1 MEGVLNF
8 VTSLFILCLTV
19 LCQLVWY
26 GEGVQF
32 SSESENHAALVSMG
46 KIQYDVI
53 KLDAQMPRYGQCWT
67 AALKQLD
74 SGCKQLDDD
83 MQSRLALSFANCF
96 LEKAGMRTYA
106 CDADQPISDCIR
118 NIDSNAYTTFANF
131 FTHTQNM
138 CYFLQSQVWKEATD
152 QTIHRLAVNS
162 DAVSKSMEESYKLQD
177 KILHGQQVT
186 IEYQR
191 QLIENGSMLSEA
203 LEVSKDNVKQ
213 MLQEFKLS
221 TDEQRNLIFEVFDR
235 VSRLQNLVVSEVNW
249 LYTIVFYGASLL
261 VIYIVTATK
270 RTADARLTLFII
282 LSLNLLGERMV
293 CSYSLP
299 TDSEKVSFF
308 I

>member
-1 MEGVLNF
+1 
-8 VTSLFILCLTV
+8 
-19 LCQLVWY
+19 
-26 GEGVQF
+26 
-32 SSESENHAALVSMG
+32 
-46 KIQYDVI
+46 
-53 KLDAQMPRYGQCWT
+53 
-67 AALKQLD
+67 
-74 SGCKQLDDD
+74 
-83 MQSRLALSFANCF
+83 
-96 LEKAGMRTYA
+96 
-106 CDADQPISDCIR
+106 
-118 NIDSNAYTTFANF
+118 
-131 FTHTQNM
+131 
-138 CYFLQSQVWKEATD
+138 
-152 QTIHRLAVNS
+152 
-162 DAVSKSMEESYKLQD
+162 MEESYKLQD

-282 LSLNLLGERMV
+282 LSLNLLGERLV
-293 CSYSLP
+293 CSFSLP
-299 TDSEKVSFF
+299 TDSEKVILF
-308 I
+308 ILVFSILKLLLYIRFQG